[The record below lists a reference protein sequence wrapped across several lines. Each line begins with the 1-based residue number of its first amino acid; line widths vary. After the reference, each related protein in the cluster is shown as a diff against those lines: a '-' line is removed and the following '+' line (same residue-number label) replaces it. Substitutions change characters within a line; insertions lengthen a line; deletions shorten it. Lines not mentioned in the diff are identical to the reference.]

1 MRRRG
6 LRALSW
12 ILIAAG
18 GLLLAEAAV
27 TVLWQEPVTGLWASH
42 EQRRLD
48 DELERLEQR
57 TPVVESRPLAQPER
71 AGRDPARAA
80 AARRRA
86 LRARL
91 AVAARRLDRRA
102 RPGAPLGRLQIARMD
117 LSTVVVAGTGGADL
131 RLGPGHYPATPLPGM
146 RGTVAIAGHRTT
158 YGAPFRHLD
167 RLRAGDR
174 IELRMPYGRFTYRVR
189 RSRIVPATA
198 MWVTDRA
205 REDRLVLS
213 ACHPLYSAAQRI
225 VVFARLEASK
235 PRA

>member
-1 MRRRG
+1 MRRG

-12 ILIAAG
+12 VLIAAG
-18 GLLLAEAAV
+18 GLLLVEAAA
-27 TVLWQEPVTGLWASH
+27 TVLWQEPVTSLWASF

-48 DELERLEQR
+48 DELAELEAQ
-57 TPVVESRPLAQPER
+57 TPVVESRPIAEDD
-71 AGRDPARAA
+71 AGGRDPARAA
-80 AARRRA
+80 AAGRRAVRRR
-86 LRARL
+86 L
-91 AVAARRLDRRA
+91 AAAARRLDRRA
-102 RPGAPLGRLQIARMD
+102 RNGAPIGRLTIRRMN
-117 LSTVVVAGTGGADL
+117 LSTVVVAGTDGAEL

-167 RLRAGDR
+167 RARPGDR
-174 IELRMPYGRFTYRVR
+174 IELRMPYGRFTYGVR

-198 MWVTDRA
+198 TWVTDRA

-225 VVFARLEASK
+225 VVFARLESVR
-235 PRA
+235 PRV